1 MTPNPFKPTA
11 GKMPPILIGRES
23 VLADFQEG
31 LDNGA
36 GAPGRLM
43 LVTGQ
48 RGYGKTVLLTE
59 MGRMAQAQGWV
70 VVADTASEGMCA
82 RMIDALTPSHPPLEA
97 QVSPSVSIGTIA
109 HAELGGIRI
118 GGTPSASNLRSAI
131 RRRLAKLPEGK
142 GILFTVDESQ
152 TASRD
157 EMVNLAITVQHTIRD
172 EDMGTLPDD
181 RKRGVAFVF
190 AGLPSMV
197 DRLVNDDVLTFLRRC
212 MREDLEA
219 IRIVD
224 TKNAF
229 IATIEDSGM
238 AIAEDVALTAA
249 RATGGYPYMIQ
260 LIGYYMW
267 QTARRR
273 HGTAI
278 TATDVERAVP
288 DAQMAFREAVCDPAY
303 RGLSE
308 SQQAVLLAML
318 PDHPNASRIAD
329 IVARTGASRSW
340 INRCRDSLVQ
350 AHVLEVPS
358 RGRVRYAIPQFA
370 DYLAEIPNAFA

>member
-1 MTPNPFKPTA
+1 MVPNPFKPTA
-11 GKMPPILIGRES
+11 GKMPPILIGRED

-43 LVTGQ
+43 LITGQ

-59 MGRMAQAQGWV
+59 IGRMARAQGWD
-70 VVADTASEGMCA
+70 VVADTASAGMCE
-82 RMIDALTPSHPPLEA
+82 RMIDALESNRLSLEA
-97 QVSPSVSIGTIA
+97 EISPSLSISGAA
-109 HAELGGIRI
+109 HAELGSIRV
-118 GGTPSASNLRSAI
+118 GGATAAADLRQAI
-131 RRRLAKLPEGK
+131 RRHLAKLPKGK

-172 EDMGTLPDD
+172 EDMNDLPDD
-181 RKRGVAFVF
+181 KKHGIAFVF

-197 DRLVNDDVLTFLRRC
+197 ERLVNDDVLTFLRRC
-212 MREDLEA
+212 KREDLGVV
-219 IRIVD
+219 RIADV
-224 TKNAF
+224 KNAL
-229 IATIEDSGM
+229 IATVEDSGM
-238 AIAEDVALTAA
+238 SIEEDVAKFAA
-249 RATGGYPYMIQ
+249 QATGGYPYMVQ
-260 LIGYYMW
+260 LVGYYMW

-273 HGTAI
+273 KSTAI
-278 TATDVERAVP
+278 TTADVEHAIP
-288 DAQMAFREAVCDPAY
+288 DAHMTFREAVCDPAY

-308 SQQAVLLAML
+308 SQQAMLRAML
-318 PDHPNASRIAD
+318 PDRPEPSRISD

-340 INRCRDSLVQ
+340 ISRCRDSLVQ

-358 RGRVRYAIPQFA
+358 RGKVAFAIPQFTE
-370 DYLAEIPNAFA
+370 YLKSLANG

>member
-1 MTPNPFKPTA
+1 MMPNPFKPTA
-11 GKMPPILIGRES
+11 GKMPPILIGREN

-31 LDNGA
+31 IDNGA

-59 MGRMAQAQGWV
+59 MGRMAQAQGWI
-70 VVADTASEGMCA
+70 VVADTASPGMCE
-82 RMIDALTPSHPPLEA
+82 RMIEALKPGHPPLEA
-97 QVSPSVSIGTIA
+97 QISPSVSIGEVA
-109 HAELGGIRI
+109 RAELGSIRV
-118 GGTPSASNLRSAI
+118 GGLTSASDLRSAI
-131 RRRLAKLPEGK
+131 RQRLAKLPEGK

-172 EDMGTLPDD
+172 EDMGDLPDD
-181 RKRGVAFVF
+181 RKHGIAFVF

-197 DRLVNDDVLTFLRRC
+197 DRLINDDVLTFLRRC
-212 MREDLEA
+212 MREDLGA

-229 IATIEDSGM
+229 ISTIENSGM
-238 AIAEDVALTAA
+238 TIAEDVAITAA

-260 LIGYYMW
+260 LVGYYMW
-267 QTARRR
+267 QAAQRR
-273 HGTAI
+273 HSSAI
-278 TATDVERAVP
+278 TATDVERAIP

-303 RGLSE
+303 RGLSR
-308 SQQAVLLAML
+308 SQQTMLLAML
-318 PDHPNASRIAD
+318 QDYPDASKISN
-329 IVARTGASRSW
+329 IVARTGSSRSW
-340 INRCRDSLVQ
+340 ISRCRDSLVQ
-350 AHVLEVPS
+350 AHVLEIPA
-358 RGRVRYAIPQFA
+358 RGEVRYAIPQFA
-370 DYLAEIPNAFA
+370 EYLQEIRNE

>member
-1 MTPNPFKPTA
+1 MTVNPFKPTA
-11 GKMPPILIGRES
+11 GKMPPILIGRED

-43 LVTGQ
+43 LITGR

-59 MGRMAQAQGWV
+59 IGRMAQAQGWDV
-70 VVADTASEGMCA
+70 IADTASVGMCD
-82 RMIDALTPSHPPLEA
+82 RMIEVLDSGNLSMEAEIAPSISIGNAARA
-97 QVSPSVSIGTIA
+97 QLGSVRIGSSVSA
-109 HAELGGIRI
+109 V
-118 GGTPSASNLRSAI
+118 SLRSAI

-157 EMVNLAITVQHTIRD
+157 EMVNLATTVQHIIRD
-172 EDMGTLPDD
+172 EDMNDLPDD
-181 RKRGVAFVF
+181 KKRGIAFVF

-212 MREDLEA
+212 MREDLGP

-229 IATIEDSGM
+229 IATVEDSGLR
-238 AIAEDVALTAA
+238 ISEDVAQMAA
-249 RATGGYPYMIQ
+249 RATDGYPYMVQ
-260 LIGYYMW
+260 LVGYYMW
-267 QTARRR
+267 QTTQRR
-273 HGTAI
+273 HSTKIIAS
-278 TATDVERAVP
+278 DVERAIA
-288 DAQMAFREAVCDPAY
+288 DAQMAFRDAVCDPAY

-308 SQQAVLLAML
+308 SQRAVLLAML
-318 PDHPNASRIAD
+318 PDYPEPSRISD
-329 IVARTGASRSW
+329 IVARTGSSRSW
-340 INRCRDSLVQ
+340 ISRCRDSLVQ
-350 AHVLEVPS
+350 AHVIDTPA
-358 RGRVRYAIPQFA
+358 RGRLSFAIPQFA
-370 DYLAEIPNAFA
+370 EYLADRCARLR